1 MNEGI
6 RVFKNKEVLG
16 SGARPAI
23 INVKTIPG
31 VTAEEIVARFEAAG
45 ATLLALPG
53 KGYSTQI
60 RTMRFDVVHSA
71 LDAYGWRNAVV
82 RPPMPSSAA
91 ISQMDEVFGWLTLI
105 PEGKYVMRRIM
116 GARALVHP
124 VTLRH
129 LFPWRRIGTMLGA
142 DHKSVQRWH
151 GQAVGLL
158 LEVLSGGAQ
167 K

>member
-1 MNEGI
+1 MSGTM
-6 RVFKNKEVLG
+6 RALQQKERPG
-16 SGARPAI
+16 SGIAPA
-23 INVKTIPG
+23 NTSVKQIANM
-31 VTAEEIVARFEAAG
+31 TADDVVALFEAAG

-53 KGYSTQI
+53 RGYTTQI

-71 LDAYGWRNAVV
+71 LDAYGWQSSAI
-82 RPPMPSSAA
+82 RPPVPSAAA

-105 PEGKYVMRRIM
+105 PEAKYVFRRIV

-151 GQAVGLL
+151 GQAVDML
-158 LEVLSGGAQ
+158 LEGLGRGA
-167 K
+167 

>member
-1 MNEGI
+1 MSGQI
-6 RVFKNKEVLG
+6 RMAVRQELG
-16 SGARPAI
+16 SGVHCESVSVKRRP
-23 INVKTIPG
+23 G
-31 VTAEEIVARFEAAG
+31 LGAEDIVALFEAAG

-53 KGYSTQI
+53 RGYTTQI

-71 LDAYGWRNAVV
+71 LDAYGWQSSAV
-82 RPPMPSSAA
+82 RPPVPSAAA

-105 PEGKYVMRRIM
+105 PETKFVLRRIL

-151 GQAVGLL
+151 GQAVEMLCAV
-158 LEVLSGGAQ
+158 LEAAL
-167 K
+167 